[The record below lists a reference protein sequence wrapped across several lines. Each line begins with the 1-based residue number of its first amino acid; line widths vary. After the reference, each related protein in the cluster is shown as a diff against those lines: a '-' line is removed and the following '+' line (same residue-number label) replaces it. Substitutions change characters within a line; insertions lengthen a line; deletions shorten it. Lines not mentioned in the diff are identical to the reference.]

1 MSENND
7 VAKRGLEIYG
17 SSKAVHI
24 GLTDIVTEGQWKYSS
39 TGTSI
44 QIENWL
50 SGQPNNINGG
60 QQCAYMWI
68 QNGNTNGQW
77 GDITCTTFSTSF
89 ICEFL

>member
-7 VAKRGLEIYG
+7 VAKRGLEIMG
-17 SSKAVHI
+17 SSKHVHI

-44 QIENWL
+44 QIENWH
-50 SGQPNNINGG
+50 SGQPDNAAGG
-60 QQCAYMWI
+60 QHCALMI
-68 QNGNTNGQW
+68 IRNGQKNGQW
-77 GDITCTTFSTSF
+77 SDHHCTSSFFF

>member
-17 SSKAVHI
+17 GSSYLHI

-44 QIENWL
+44 QIENWR
-50 SGQPNNINGG
+50 SDRPANAAGYN
-60 QQCAYMWI
+60 CALMDI
-68 QNGNTNGQW
+68 RNGNKNGQW
-77 GDITCTTFSTSF
+77 VDFPCTTGKVFF